1 MRKKST
7 KPPARLLAALLACL
21 LLAACGAQPS
31 PQPDPVPDSVPAEPS
46 ALTVV
51 ITDAQDTL
59 DPGRTPA
66 GPTAGL
72 SRPPISPPPG
82 SAWRTRPRT
91 SPAGS

>member
-1 MRKKST
+1 MRRKST

-59 DPGRTPA
+59 DPAKVTAA
-66 GPTAGL
+66 GGESL
-72 SRPPISPPPG
+72 L
-82 SAWRTRPRT
+82 
-91 SPAGS
+91 

>member
-51 ITDAQDTL
+51 ITDGARAFST
-59 DPGRTPA
+59 
-66 GPTAGL
+66 
-72 SRPPISPPPG
+72 
-82 SAWRTRPRT
+82 T
-91 SPAGS
+91 SLKI